1 MGLSFL
7 TLFWISCI
15 SIFLIKKKISHGFL
29 TFIFFPIFLFSFN
42 FLSDFKKLEIAKNQ
56 VNFRVIQP
64 NIPQIEK
71 WDKLYFEKNLN
82 KMLELTTEQNIK
94 EKEKI
99 VVWPEVAL
107 TYFLTEEPDVVEYL
121 KNKIPRNITLI
132 TKS

>member
-1 MGLSFL
+1 MGLSFF

-15 SIFLIKKKISHGFL
+15 SIFLIEKKFLNSFL
-29 TFIFFPIFLFSFN
+29 TLFFFPFFYLASIFFK
-42 FLSDFKKLEIAKNQ
+42 FKETEIAKNQ

-71 WDKLYFEKNLN
+71 WNKLYFEKNIN
-82 KMLELTTEQNIK
+82 KLLELTIEENIE

-107 TYFLTEEPDVVEYL
+107 NLFF
-121 KNKIPRNITLI
+121 N
-132 TKS
+132 

>member
-71 WDKLYFEKNLN
+71 CDKLYFEKN
-82 KMLELTTEQNIK
+82 
-94 EKEKI
+94 
-99 VVWPEVAL
+99 
-107 TYFLTEEPDVVEYL
+107 
-121 KNKIPRNITLI
+121 
-132 TKS
+132 